1 MYNRQALKQRAKRL
15 IGWGNP
21 AMFLITLVYVLAT
34 TWVSSLSSLTVPNPL
49 NSVSEIYMNWYNGLM
64 DAMQSSGM
72 VSQGTIDALTQ
83 RILSCFVG
91 PQAAIGLLVALLV
104 GFYSFVVGL
113 GYCSVNLRA
122 MRGQETGGYKELFSH
137 FDIAAKIIL
146 MELLKVIFISLWSFL
161 FVFPGIIAAYR
172 YRLAEYC
179 LLDDPDISALEAIRR
194 SKRLMFGRK
203 MDLFFTDF
211 SFLGWMLLQNILV
224 NAVASGVYALA
235 GDGVLYTVVTLAA
248 TTACA
253 MFLTTYTSLTEAGFY
268 LFVLGNQAPPVQP
281 GGFSGNGFNGGGFNN
296 GQNGGFDPW
305 GGTQNDGRNPWNGSD
320 QNDGGNPWNGSGQ
333 NDGQNPWGGNDR
345 PGSDDGNEGWN
356 Q

>member
-1 MYNRQALKQRAKRL
+1 M
-15 IGWGNP
+15 
-21 AMFLITLVYVLAT
+21 
-34 TWVSSLSSLTVPNPL
+34 
-49 NSVSEIYMNWYNGLM
+49 
-64 DAMQSSGM
+64 
-72 VSQGTIDALTQ
+72 
-83 RILSCFVG
+83 G

-104 GFYSFVVGL
+104 GFYSFVVGV

-161 FVFPGIIAAYR
+161 FVIPGIIAAYR

-235 GDGVLYTVVTLAA
+235 GDGVLYTVITLAA

-268 LFVLGNQAPPVQP
+268 LFVLGNQAPPVQL
-281 GGFSGNGFNGGGFNN
+281 GGFSGNGFHGGGFNN

-305 GGTQNDGRNPWNGSD
+305 GGTQNDG
-320 QNDGGNPWNGSGQ
+320 GNPWNGSGQ
-333 NDGQNPWGGNDR
+333 NPWSGNDR

>member
-34 TWVSSLSSLTVPNPL
+34 TWVSSLSSLAVPNPL

-91 PQAAIGLLVALLV
+91 PLVALLV
-104 GFYSFVVGL
+104 SFYSFVVGV

-235 GDGVLYTVVTLAA
+235 GDGVLYTVITLAA

-281 GGFSGNGFNGGGFNN
+281 GGFSGNGFHGGGFNN

-305 GGTQNDGRNPWNGSD
+305 GGTQNDG
-320 QNDGGNPWNGSGQ
+320 GNPWS
-333 NDGQNPWGGNDR
+333 GNDR

>member
-34 TWVSSLSSLTVPNPL
+34 TWVSSLSSLAVPNPL

-104 GFYSFVVGL
+104 SFYSFVVGV

-161 FVFPGIIAAYR
+161 FVFPGIIS
-172 YRLAEYC
+172 RLP
-179 LLDDPDISALEAIRR
+179 LP
-194 SKRLMFGRK
+194 
-203 MDLFFTDF
+203 
-211 SFLGWMLLQNILV
+211 
-224 NAVASGVYALA
+224 A
-235 GDGVLYTVVTLAA
+235 GGVLLV
-248 TTACA
+248 
-253 MFLTTYTSLTEAGFY
+253 G
-268 LFVLGNQAPPVQP
+268 
-281 GGFSGNGFNGGGFNN
+281 
-296 GQNGGFDPW
+296 
-305 GGTQNDGRNPWNGSD
+305 
-320 QNDGGNPWNGSGQ
+320 
-333 NDGQNPWGGNDR
+333 
-345 PGSDDGNEGWN
+345 
-356 Q
+356 